1 MDGISISPPHPV
13 CDQPPGPPAREAER
27 SLRDGAGSNWRA
39 RILNILC
46 VLIKRL
52 SAVRMKSGAHSIG
65 ALMSSLCFQ
74 YPKVSSL

>member
-1 MDGISISPPHPV
+1 MDSISISPSHPV
-13 CDQPPGPPAREAER
+13 CDQPPGPPAHEAER
-27 SLRDGAGSNWRA
+27 SLWDGAGCNCRA

-52 SAVRMKSGAHSIG
+52 SAVRMKRRARSIG

-74 YPKVSSL
+74 YPKVFPL